1 MSEFQ
6 PLARHDADSAGDG
19 SAPPVVAPYK
29 ATRLAVRVA
38 IPQLALLLCLSL
50 LGHVCYEASIPEVE
64 HKSKI
69 HLTVGP
75 GRYDLAARQ
84 ILGVYTSG
92 LHKGGPLEQRPNT
105 ARLRT
110 ASKAA
115 PGIAG
120 DITDPGFPPI
130 QLKAMEPETRQG

>member
-1 MSEFQ
+1 VATKA
-6 PLARHDADSAGDG
+6 PLAK
-19 SAPPVVAPYK
+19 PVVATKEVVVQRQSPDSTGSSP
-29 ATRLAVRVA
+29 AS
-38 IPQLALLLCLSL
+38 PPSLSPL
-50 LGHVCYEASIPEVE
+50 RSPL
-64 HKSKI
+64 

-84 ILGVYTSG
+84 VLGVYTSG
-92 LHKGGPLEQRPNT
+92 LHKGGPIEQRPNT